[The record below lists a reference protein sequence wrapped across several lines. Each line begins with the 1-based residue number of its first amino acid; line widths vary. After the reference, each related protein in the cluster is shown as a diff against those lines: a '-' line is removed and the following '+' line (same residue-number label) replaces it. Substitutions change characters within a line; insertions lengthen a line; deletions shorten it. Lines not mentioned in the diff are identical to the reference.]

1 MDTVLLKILFLIDS
15 TRGEDE
21 IDSAGDEDVIGY
33 VECCER
39 IQHGRGS
46 SR

>member
-1 MDTVLLKILFLIDS
+1 MKS
-15 TRGEDE
+15 GM
-21 IDSAGDEDVIGY
+21 IDSARDDDIIGY
-33 VECCER
+33 VECCEG

>member
-1 MDTVLLKILFLIDS
+1 MRS
-15 TRGEDE
+15 GM